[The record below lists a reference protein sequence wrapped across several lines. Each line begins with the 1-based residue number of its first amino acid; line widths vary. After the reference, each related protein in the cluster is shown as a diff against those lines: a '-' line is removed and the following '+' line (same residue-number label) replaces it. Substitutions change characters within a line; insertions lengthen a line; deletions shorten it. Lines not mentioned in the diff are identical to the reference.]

1 MQFPFSIFHF
11 PLGTAGYNRPL
22 MAPEFVLRG
31 TIWLAVVAW
40 AASEVLR
47 SAGAGRYEAAR
58 ATYTAGA
65 LLLVI
70 HTLAAFELHHG
81 WSHAAALAETARRSA
96 DTTGF
101 ASGSGLYLNYA
112 FIALWLADA
121 ALWWLR
127 PQAYLHRTRLTDLP
141 VFAFFVFM
149 VVNGTVVFA
158 EGPLRILGAAAVA
171 AALAA
176 RLTGAPGRRLQEE
189 RA

>member
-1 MQFPFSIFHF
+1 
-11 PLGTAGYNRPL
+11 
-22 MAPEFVLRG
+22 MAPELVLRG

-47 SAGAGRYEAAR
+47 RGGERRRAAR
-58 ATYTAGA
+58 AMYAAGA

-70 HTLAAFELHHG
+70 HTAAAFELHHD
-81 WSHAAALAETARRSA
+81 WSHASALAETARRSA

-101 ASGSGLYLNYA
+101 ASGSGLFLNYA

-121 ALWWLR
+121 AWWWLR
-127 PQAYLHRTRLTDLP
+127 PHAYRHRARLVEALI
-141 VFAFFVFM
+141 FAFFVFM
-149 VVNGTVVFA
+149 IVNGAVVFA
-158 EGPLRILGAAAVA
+158 AGPLRMLGAAAVV

-176 RLTGAPGRRLQEE
+176 RLTRAPGRRLQEE

>member
-1 MQFPFSIFHF
+1 
-11 PLGTAGYNRPL
+11 
-22 MAPEFVLRG
+22 MAPELLLRG

-47 SAGAGRYEAAR
+47 RGAGRRHAAR
-58 ATYTAGA
+58 AMYTTGA

-70 HTLAAFELHHG
+70 HTAAAFELRHD

-96 DTTGF
+96 ETTGV
-101 ASGSGLYLNYA
+101 ASGSGLFLNYA

-121 ALWWLR
+121 AWWWLR
-127 PQAYLHRTRLTDLP
+127 PHGYLHRARLADAL

-149 VVNGTVVFA
+149 IVNGAVVFA
-158 EGPLRILGAAAVA
+158 AGPQRILGAAAVL

-176 RLTGAPGRRLQEE
+176 RLTRAPGRRLQKE

>member
-1 MQFPFSIFHF
+1 MENE
-11 PLGTAGYNRPL
+11 L
-22 MAPEFVLRG
+22 VLRG

-47 SAGAGRYEAAR
+47 RTGAGRRDAAR
-58 ATYTAGA
+58 AMYTAGA

-70 HTLAAFELHHG
+70 HTMAAFELHHD

-96 DTTGF
+96 DTTGV

-121 ALWWLR
+121 VWWWLR
-127 PQAYLHRTRLTDLP
+127 PHAYLHRARLADAL

-149 VVNGTVVFA
+149 IVNGAVVFA
-158 EGPLRILGAAAVA
+158 AGPLRILGAAAVV

-176 RLTGAPGRRLQEE
+176 RLTRAPGRRLQGQG
-189 RA
+189 A